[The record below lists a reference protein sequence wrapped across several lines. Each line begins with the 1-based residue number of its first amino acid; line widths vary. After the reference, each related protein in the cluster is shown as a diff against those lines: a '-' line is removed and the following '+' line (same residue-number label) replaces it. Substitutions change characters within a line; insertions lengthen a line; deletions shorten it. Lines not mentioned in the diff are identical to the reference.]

1 MPNLGDL
8 GRSRRELTQK
18 EANVNKSIV
27 SRDDR
32 LSRFGPDIV
41 TTKDGTLVCAFRE
54 SDTYPRRDPV
64 IHHLPGKP
72 GSRVSIVRSF
82 DEGAT
87 WGPVEPV
94 CGLSPEEGS
103 ANCPRLCRL
112 PDGSILLVVDVSPGG
127 SQEEM
132 ARARGIWLWRSKD
145 SGKTWEGPEKT
156 PVYGSVPSLKQLRD
170 GTLLCG
176 TSTWNEMGEEKMM
189 VHRSGDLGLTW
200 EGPVSAAE
208 ETDQNFSEGDFV
220 ELDNGVI
227 VCYLRE
233 EKHPPNSLK
242 TLSEDGGRTWQ
253 GPYRTGLL
261 SCLGRPAAGLLRSGE
276 VVVTYRCDYSGM
288 FCMYV
293 ESQEKAAEKTPLEGR
308 VFGRNLML
316 DMDRGAVGHY
326 GYSGWTQLH
335 CGDIFVVQ
343 HIIDDT
349 PPARHVRG
357 YRIER
362 RDWTMTPEPQRSRAS
377 SKQVS
382 EPLAE
387 VRRPKN

>member
-1 MPNLGDL
+1 MI
-8 GRSRRELTQK
+8 
-18 EANVNKSIV
+18 KSIV

-32 LSRFGPDIV
+32 LSQSMPDIV
-41 TTKDGTLVCAFRE
+41 TAKEGTLICAFRE

-64 IHHLPGKP
+64 IQHLPGKP
-72 GSRVSIVRSF
+72 GSRVSVVRSS

-87 WGPVEPV
+87 WGGVEPV
-94 CGLSPEEGS
+94 CELTAEKG
-103 ANCPRLCRL
+103 AVNCPRLCRL
-112 PDGSILLVVDVSPGG
+112 LDGTLLLVVDWSPGKMG
-127 SQEEM
+127 LSHAESAE
-132 ARARGIWLWRSKD
+132 ATRIWLWRSRD
-145 SGKTWEGPEKT
+145 NGMTWVGPEKT
-156 PVYGSVPSLKQLRD
+156 PVYGLVPSLSQLRD
-170 GTLLCG
+170 GMLLCG

-189 VHRSGDLGLTW
+189 VHRSGDLGFTWDGPLT
-200 EGPVSAAE
+200 VAE
-208 ETDQNFSEGDFV
+208 KKDYNFSEGDFV

-227 VCYLRE
+227 ACYLRE

-242 TLSEDGGRTWQ
+242 TTSEDGGRTWQ

-293 ESQEKAAEKTPLEGR
+293 ESQEQAAEKTPLTGR
-308 VFGRNLML
+308 VFGQHLTL
-316 DMDRGAVGHY
+316 DVDRGSIRHW

-335 CGDIFVVQ
+335 CGDIYVVQ

-357 YRIER
+357 YRVAR
-362 RDWTMTPEPQRSRAS
+362 RDWTMAPEPPRTGTLAGDGSL
-377 SKQVS
+377 
-382 EPLAE
+382 PLEETPTAQ
-387 VRRPKN
+387 